1 MRFLYFTDTHIR
13 GTNPQNR
20 IDTFPETLHKK
31 ITEVMDIAKKY
42 KVDVV
47 LHGGDIFDRP
57 DISPSLVREFVLLL
71 NKSSFP
77 IYAVA
82 GNHDIYGQNPLT
94 INRTMLGLLDSTG
107 IINIIE
113 QDEIKLLDDG
123 DMKIQLTG
131 RSYSYGMDSN
141 DKTRSYVV
149 KKDEKV
155 DFAVHMVH
163 GMLLEKPFFKDMS
176 YTLIEDILD
185 TQADMTLCGHYHTG
199 FGIKNLDGKYF
210 VNPGSLV
217 RINNS
222 VNELLRM
229 PKVVV
234 FDIQKSGINVKEV
247 MLKSALPGHQVLDR
261 SRLEA
266 MSFKERKL
274 AEFVQSVYST
284 GQYNTVDVTRIIE
297 QISQQ
302 DNLKQEVVKE
312 ALRRIGFVEEIL
324 SSSGDNFLEVS

>member
-1 MRFLYFTDTHIR
+1 MRFLYFTDTHMR

-20 IDTFPETLHKK
+20 IDSFPETLHKK
-31 ITEVMDIAKKY
+31 ITEVMDIAKSY

-57 DISPSLVREFVLLL
+57 DISPSLVRELVLLL
-71 NKSSFP
+71 NKSSCP

-107 IINIIE
+107 VINIIDK
-113 QDEIKLLDDG
+113 DEIKLFDDG
-123 DMKIQLTG
+123 DIKIQLTG
-131 RSYSYGMDSN
+131 RSYSYGMDN
-141 DKTRSYVV
+141 DDKTMSYVV
-149 KKDEKV
+149 KKDEKA

-185 TQADMTLCGHYHTG
+185 TQADITLCGHYHTG
-199 FGIKNLDGKYF
+199 FGIKNLGGKFF

-229 PKVVV
+229 PKVV
-234 FDIQKSGINVKEV
+234 FFEIQKSGINFEEV
-247 MLKSALPGHQVLDR
+247 ILKSALPGHLVLDR

-284 GQYNTVDVTRIIE
+284 GQYNTVDVTRIVE

-302 DNLKQEVVKE
+302 DNLKQEVVEE
-312 ALRRIGFVEEIL
+312 ALRRIGLVEEIL